1 MDGHAI
7 SGVGR
12 LVTVSLTGRYHLNDI
27 DTEMITSVVWQV
39 QLVKV
44 TPVLSRLYVDNFR
57 CLENFELDL
66 DETNV
71 FLGRNGTGKT
81 SVLNVLRNI
90 QGLVVRGSKVDS
102 VFPARDISLYGQ
114 RNEQRFE
121 IETRVDGE
129 AYRYSLVVEHDLS
142 RGRMRVW
149 EETLEHDGNPIF
161 EFKNG
166 DAQLYRDDYSK
177 GPAYPFDWSQSGIS
191 FLNERANNKTLTEF
205 KKEIANY
212 IIVSC
217 CPPIMSAETRTEDE
231 FLEPL
236 MQNFVGW
243 YRRAAQENMN
253 SIAPLF
259 ETLREALPD
268 FDSINLTESG
278 ENSRALKAIFRDP
291 SSKLIRYGFDQL
303 SDGQR
308 ALIAMYSLTHLS
320 SDRQVSL
327 FIDEPANYLALG
339 EVQPWL
345 AEAVE
350 RVGESLG
357 QVVVASHHPV
367 TIDYMAGA
375 NGRWFFRD
383 GDGPVRVSK
392 EPKNIVDGLSL
403 SETIARRWE

>member
-1 MDGHAI
+1 M
-7 SGVGR
+7 
-12 LVTVSLTGRYHLNDI
+12 T
-27 DTEMITSVVWQV
+27 TSVVWQI

-44 TPVLSRLYVDNFR
+44 IPVLSRLYVDNFR

-90 QGLVVRGSKVDS
+90 QSLVVRGSKVDA
-102 VFPARDISLYGQ
+102 VFPARDISLNSQ
-114 RNEQRFE
+114 RSEQRFK

-129 AYRYSLVVEHDLS
+129 AYSYSLVVEHDPS
-142 RGRMRVW
+142 RGMMRVG

-166 DAQLYRDDYSK
+166 NAQLYDDDYSQ
-177 GPAYPFDWSQSGIS
+177 GPSYPFDWSQSGIC
-191 FLNERANNKTLTEF
+191 FLNEMSANRKLTQF

-217 CPPIMSAETRTEDE
+217 GPPIMSSETRTEDE

-243 YRRAAQENMN
+243 YRRAAQENMG
-253 SIAPLF
+253 SISPLF
-259 ETLREALPD
+259 ETLREVLPS
-268 FDSINLTESG
+268 FESIRLTESG
-278 ENSRALKAIFRDP
+278 ENSRALKALFRGP
-291 SSKLIRYGFDQL
+291 SPEPVHYGFDQL

-308 ALIAMYSLTHLS
+308 ALITLYSLLHLS
-320 SDRQVSL
+320 ADHRVSL
-327 FIDEPANYLALG
+327 FVDEPENYLALG
-339 EVQPWL
+339 EIQPWL

-375 NGRWFFRD
+375 NG
-383 GDGPVRVSK
+383 
-392 EPKNIVDGLSL
+392 
-403 SETIARRWE
+403 

>member
-1 MDGHAI
+1 M
-7 SGVGR
+7 
-12 LVTVSLTGRYHLNDI
+12 
-27 DTEMITSVVWQV
+27 
-39 QLVKV
+39 
-44 TPVLSRLYVDNFR
+44 LSRLYVDNFR

-90 QGLVVRGSKVDS
+90 QNLVVRGSRVDA
-102 VFPARDISLYGQ
+102 VFPARDISLNSQ

-121 IETRVDGE
+121 IEASVNGE
-129 AYRYSLVVEHDLS
+129 AYSYSLVVEHDLS
-142 RGRMRVW
+142 RGMMRVG

-161 EFKNG
+161 EFKDGN
-166 DAQLYRDDYSK
+166 AQLYDDDYSQ
-177 GPAYPFDWSQSGIS
+177 GPSYPFDWSQSGIC
-191 FLNERANNKTLTEF
+191 FLNEMSANRKLTQF

-243 YRRAAQENMN
+243 YRRTAQENMR
-253 SIAPLF
+253 SIVSLF
-259 ETLREALPD
+259 ETLSEALPG

-278 ENSRALKAIFRDP
+278 ENSRALKAIFRGP
-291 SSKLIRYGFDQL
+291 SSEPIRYGFDQL

-308 ALIAMYSLTHLS
+308 ALITLYSLLHLS
-320 SDRQVSL
+320 ADRRVSL
-327 FIDEPANYLALG
+327 FVDEPENYLALG
-339 EVQPWL
+339 EIQPWL
-345 AEAVE
+345 AEAAE
-350 RVGESLG
+350 RAGESLG
-357 QVVVASHHPV
+357 QLVVASHHPV
-367 TIDYMAGA
+367 IIDYMAGA

-392 EPKNIVDGLSL
+392 EPKNTVDGLSL
-403 SETIARRWE
+403 SEIIARRWE

>member
-1 MDGHAI
+1 M
-7 SGVGR
+7 
-12 LVTVSLTGRYHLNDI
+12 
-27 DTEMITSVVWQV
+27 
-39 QLVKV
+39 
-44 TPVLSRLYVDNFR
+44 LSRLYVDNFR

-66 DETNV
+66 DQTNV

-90 QGLVVRGSKVDS
+90 QNLVVRGSKVDT

-121 IETRVDGE
+121 IETRINE
-129 AYRYSLVVEHDLS
+129 ETYRYSLIVQHDPS
-142 RGRMRVW
+142 RSKMRV
-149 EETLEHDGNPIF
+149 EEEVLEHDGNPIF

-177 GPAYPFDWSQSGIS
+177 GPSYPFDWSQSGIG
-191 FLNERANNKTLTEF
+191 FLNERIDNKKLTQF

-231 FLEPL
+231 FSEPL

-243 YRRAAQENMN
+243 YRRAAQENMR
-253 SIAPLF
+253 SIVSLF
-259 ETLREALPD
+259 ETLREALPG

-278 ENSRALKAIFRDP
+278 ENSRALKAIFRG
-291 SSKLIRYGFDQL
+291 SSPEPIRYGFDQL

-308 ALIAMYSLTHLS
+308 ALIAMYSLLHLAA
-320 SDRQVSL
+320 DRRVSL
-327 FIDEPANYLALG
+327 FVDEPDNYLALG
-339 EVQPWL
+339 EVQPYL
-345 AEAVE
+345 ADAVE
-350 RVGESLG
+350 RVGRSLG
-357 QVVVASHHPV
+357 QIVVASHHPV

-375 NGRWFFRD
+375 NGRWFLRD

-392 EPKNIVDGLSL
+392 EPQHTVDGLSL
-403 SETIARRWE
+403 SEIIARRWE

>member
-1 MDGHAI
+1 
-7 SGVGR
+7 
-12 LVTVSLTGRYHLNDI
+12 
-27 DTEMITSVVWQV
+27 VVWQF

-81 SVLNVLRNI
+81 SVLNLLRNI
-90 QGLVVRGSKVDS
+90 QSLVVRGSKVDA
-102 VFPARDISLYGQ
+102 VFPARDISLNSQ

-129 AYRYSLVVEHDLS
+129 AYRYSLVVKHDLS
-142 RGRMRVW
+142 RSKMRV
-149 EETLEHDGNPIF
+149 EKETLEHDGNPIF
-161 EFKNG
+161 EFNKG
-166 DAQLYRDDYSK
+166 EAQLYHDDYSK
-177 GPAYPFDWSQSGIS
+177 VPSPYSFDWSQSGIG
-191 FLNERANNKTLTEF
+191 FLNERRDNKKLTRF
-205 KKEIANY
+205 KEDIANY

-217 CPPIMSAETRTEDE
+217 CPAFMDPETRTEDE

-243 YRRAAQENMN
+243 YRRAVQENMS

-259 ETLREALPD
+259 ETLRGALPD
-268 FDSINLTESG
+268 FDSINLMESG
-278 ENSRALKAIFRDP
+278 ENSRALKAIFQGP
-291 SSKLIRYGFDQL
+291 SSESIRYGFDQL

-308 ALIAMYSLTHLS
+308 ALIALYSLIHLS
-320 SDRQVSL
+320 SDRRVSL
-327 FIDEPANYLALG
+327 FVDEPENYLSLG
-339 EVQPWL
+339 EIQPWL
-345 AEAVE
+345 AEAAE
-350 RVGESLG
+350 RTGESLG
-357 QVVVASHHPV
+357 QLVVASHHPV
-367 TIDYMAGA
+367 IIDYMAGA